1 MKKLII
7 LFLLLSA
14 SIAGYSQNG
23 FSGVFLR
30 VQDSAA
36 YVNSSNTI
44 AKHTGGYADIWYSDA
59 SNLFWKWN
67 GSSYEAFGAS
77 SIDGKP
83 AATTYS
89 GSHTLSLSDINT
101 FNGFGVMRFTNS
113 SPANITVPLNASVNF
128 PVKTQIAID
137 NQGSDTLTV
146 VWTGGV
152 TGNDG
157 GYVEIFPGGF
167 AVLYQPIINE
177 WDLSG
182 TQPGGGSGVST
193 FVSLTDGPGAF
204 SGNTLSYARVNTG
217 GTALE
222 YRTPTQ
228 VRSDIGA
235 QATITPAAL
244 TKTDDTNVTLTLG
257 GTPSTA
263 LLQASSLTV
272 GWTGTLAKSRGGTG
286 NANGPAINYG
296 FAFSDEVT
304 PLIVSSQQYKDH
316 MPYAMTITSVVC
328 GLSVAQTSGSI
339 FTVDIKKNGTTIF
352 STKPTIDNAE
362 ESTVTAA
369 TASVLSIT
377 TFAAD
382 DIITAYVQQVGDGT
396 AKGIKCHIIGY

>member
-14 SIAGYSQNG
+14 SISGYSQNG

-77 SIDGKP
+77 SIDGST
-83 AATTYS
+83 ALNSYS
-89 GSHTLSLSDINT
+89 SSHTLDLGDVND
-101 FNGFGVMRFTNS
+101 FNDNGIIQYTGS
-113 SPANITVPLNASVNF
+113 SPANLTVPLDATVPF
-128 PVKTQIAID
+128 DIPTQIGIC
-137 NQGSDTLTV
+137 NWGTDTLTV
-146 VWTGGV
+146 VWTGGI
-152 TGNDG
+152 TANDG
-157 GYVEIFPGGF
+157 GYVEIYPGG
-167 AVLYQPIINE
+167 AALLIKTTTNGWNLQ
-177 WDLSG
+177 G
-182 TQPGGGSGVST
+182 TQPGVGGGVST